1 MEEFMELLTKDYNTM
16 RQLKSLMNAVKDM
29 ECHTFDYGRSPERIS
44 LRNIMNNT
52 YLPNYEFLSVV
63 KNETNPIINLLHKLF
78 LEKWEDIYSTNHR
91 DNFSNPLSTHM
102 KFLLEIYNILKKQLE
117 NTEEYKLRMEQQR
130 KKEEEERARLVME
143 QEKKLQ
149 EEKKKNTE
157 YFLRQQAIKTKKV
170 PCPNCGK
177 LIAWGNHS
185 THKTKKVCINFGKE
199 IEVRE
204 KGYFICEC
212 GKRESN
218 TNRQNH
224 LATQKCMR
232 KRGLIE

>member
-1 MEEFMELLTKDYNTM
+1 MEEFMELLTTDYKTM
-16 RQLKSLMNAVKDM
+16 RQLKSLINAVRDM

-44 LRNIMNNT
+44 LRSIMYDT
-52 YLPNYEFLSVV
+52 YLPNWEYLSVV
-63 KNETNPIINLLHKLF
+63 KNQTNPIINILHKLF
-78 LEKWEDIYSTNHR
+78 LERWDDTYSTNFK
-91 DNFSNPLSTHM
+91 DNFSNPLSSHM

-130 KKEEEERARLVME
+130 MKQEEERIRLIME

-149 EEKKKNTE
+149 EETKKNQE
-157 YFLRQQAIKTKKV
+157 YFLKQQARKTEKI
-170 PCPNCGK
+170 PCDNCGK
-177 LIAWGNHS
+177 LIARGNIS
-185 THKTKKVCINFGKE
+185 THKTMNVCINFGKKV
-199 IEVRE
+199 EVRK
-204 KGYFICEC
+204 KGYFTCEC
-212 GKRESN
+212 GKEERN